1 MLNFRQIEVFRAV
14 MITKTVNGAARL
26 LNASQPGLSRMLKH
40 TEDKLGFALFDR
52 SSGRLVPTKEAKELF
67 TEIES
72 IYKKIEGLEFHIKKI
87 ERGEDAVFRIGA
99 SPSVGRYIVP
109 RALGAL
115 NQKFDKLILQFD
127 ILSWQQIADYLLN
140 EEGEYTVGVFPVDH
154 PNIISVEYCK
164 APLVCVLPPQ
174 HALAHKERLDLSDIS
189 NDSLISFRSDTPHGA
204 LIVSAFQE
212 AKVERRVSTYVR
224 FADTA
229 CEFVRNGLGVAIV
242 DEFTVMGETARGLE
256 VRPISP
262 VRHMPIYVHRNK
274 LASRSLFADSFE
286 TELKRVL
293 SGFGT
298 SFLDAE
304 TAIN

>member
-1 MLNFRQIEVFRAV
+1 MT
-14 MITKTVNGAARL
+14 TKTVNGAARL
-26 LNASQPGLSRMLKH
+26 LNVSQPGLSRMLKY

-52 SSGRLVPTKEAKELF
+52 SSGRLVPTREAKELF
-67 TEIES
+67 QEIDA

-115 NQKFDKLILQFD
+115 SQKFNKLILQFD
-127 ILSWQQIADYLLN
+127 ILSWQQISEYLLN

-154 PNIISVEYCK
+154 PNIVSEEYCK
-164 APLVCVLPPQ
+164 APLVCVLPPG
-174 HALAHKERLDLSDIS
+174 HKLTAKKKLDLNDIS
-189 NDSLISFRSDTPHGA
+189 NESLISFRADTPHGS
-204 LIVSAFQE
+204 LIASAFQE
-212 AKVERRVSTYVR
+212 AKVERKVSTYIR

-242 DEFTVMGETARGLE
+242 DEFTVMGETGRGLE

-262 VRHMPIYVHRNK
+262 TRQMPIYVHRNK
-274 LASRSLFADSFE
+274 LASRSLFAASFE
-286 TELKRVL
+286 DELRRVL
-293 SGFGT
+293 SDFIPN
-298 SFLDAE
+298 SLVV
-304 TAIN
+304 